1 MKQDLIYPELS
12 YKLNGIFYQVHNA
25 LGRFRTEKQ
34 YADFIEK
41 LLKKY
46 KIKYLREYE
55 LSNLGKDRGKG
66 NRVDFVIENKI
77 LVDVK
82 AKKFITKDDYF
93 QMRRYLDVAK
103 MKLGLIVNFRNT
115 YLKPKRVLNPN
126 IKIY

>member
-66 NRVDFVIENKI
+66 SRVDFVIENKI